1 MRDKRHE
8 RIKLDI
14 GYRVRSLRSAM
25 HWSQE
30 VLGEKAGLHEKYIG
44 EIERGETNVSLVN
57 LSCLADAFG
66 MSLAEFCDLPEQR
79 QSERTKVEKKI
90 LLVLRRQ
97 NIRALKLILSF
108 TEVFE
113 NWIKGG

>member
-1 MRDKRHE
+1 
-8 RIKLDI
+8 
-14 GYRVRSLRSAM
+14 M

-30 VLGEKAGLHEKYIG
+30 ALGEKAGLHEKYIG
-44 EIERGETNVSLVN
+44 EIETNVSLVN